1 MEKIT
6 SKLFF
11 LFSTLFLLHA
21 NATDI
26 HYCDRKANYDVEVKG
41 VQITPDPIARGH
53 PATFTISA
61 TTMVVAASAFHV
73 EIAEVLMDN
82 ELAFFSLIQSFLDAG
97 QALSGGK
104 LLIDVSYFG
113 WHVYSETHDLCG
125 ESSCPISVGD
135 FVIAHS
141 QVLPGFTPP
150 GSYTL
155 KMKLFDGNKNELT
168 CITFGFDIGFGDS
181 VADS

>member
-1 MEKIT
+1 MDTIT

-41 VQITPDPIARGH
+41 VQISPDPIARGH

-61 TTMVVAASAFHV
+61 TTS
-73 EIAEVLMDN
+73 E
-82 ELAFFSLIQSFLDAG
+82 
-97 QALSGGK
+97 ALSEGK
-104 LLIDVSYFG
+104 LVIDVSYFG

-150 GSYTL
+150 GSYSL

-168 CITFGFDIGFGDS
+168 CITFGFDIGFGDP